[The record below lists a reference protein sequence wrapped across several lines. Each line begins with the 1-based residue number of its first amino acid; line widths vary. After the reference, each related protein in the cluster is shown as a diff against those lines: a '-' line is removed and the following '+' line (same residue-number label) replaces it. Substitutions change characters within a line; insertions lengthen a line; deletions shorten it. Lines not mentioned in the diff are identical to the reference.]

1 MYFDNKL
8 NFEYHVGKLCKQASQ
23 KSYAL
28 ARVSAFM
35 SCRQKKIIM
44 NAFITSQF
52 GYCPLIWMCINR
64 NIHKQIDRIH
74 ERALRIVYTEN
85 NSSFEDLL
93 KKPGSVTIHHRN
105 LQHMAI
111 EIYKALNDLS
121 SSLMTEVFFVKE
133 KIYNLRNKNALF
145 SKTPHSTKYGINTV
159 SHLAP
164 KIWEIIPNE
173 IRSRKSLNQFK
184 EKSKTANSSKLSMKP
199 MQSLC
204 AQCRFHLNSHDHDL
218 LLFYF

>member
-1 MYFDNKL
+1 
-8 NFEYHVGKLCKQASQ
+8 
-23 KSYAL
+23 
-28 ARVSAFM
+28 
-35 SCRQKKIIM
+35 
-44 NAFITSQF
+44 
-52 GYCPLIWMCINR
+52 MCYNR

-74 ERALRIVYTEN
+74 ERALRIVYTDN

-93 KKPGSVTIHHRN
+93 KKSGSVTIHHRN

-159 SHLAP
+159 SRLAP

-173 IRSRKSLNQFK
+173 IRSCKSLNQFK
-184 EKSKTANSSKLSMKP
+184 EKIKTWFLNTVHATCAESMCT
-199 MQSLC
+199 M
-204 AQCRFHLNSHDHDL
+204 
-218 LLFYF
+218 

>member
-1 MYFDNKL
+1 MKTNKNIKFVKAKYSRLQFFCQFKPNPDKWHLILSEKGSTNFVNINGNYIFNGENQKILGVYFDNKL

-23 KSYAL
+23 KLHVL

-52 GYCPLIWMCINR
+52 GYCPLIWMCYNR

-74 ERALRIVYTEN
+74 ERALRIVYTDN

-93 KKPGSVTIHHRN
+93 KKSGSVTIHHRN

-111 EIYKALNDLS
+111 
-121 SSLMTEVFFVKE
+121 
-133 KIYNLRNKNALF
+133 
-145 SKTPHSTKYGINTV
+145 
-159 SHLAP
+159 
-164 KIWEIIPNE
+164 
-173 IRSRKSLNQFK
+173 
-184 EKSKTANSSKLSMKP
+184 
-199 MQSLC
+199 
-204 AQCRFHLNSHDHDL
+204 
-218 LLFYF
+218 